1 MGQQQYKVVFQPQGR
16 TVSVLPGTKIIEA
29 AAVAGIIIDTPCGG
43 KGTCKKCKIKVVQPR
58 DKAGECLACQ
68 TAVFADM
75 VIEVPRNS
83 LLTRLD
89 KIAISS
95 DMPAIEFDDNRT
107 CDKEKCF
114 GVAVDVGTTTLAASL
129 VCLSK
134 RAEIAVTS
142 AMNPQ
147 IACGDDVVSRINHAS
162 LPSGLSELQTLI
174 ISRTNELVGAL
185 CRQAEIERQDIYELT
200 VAGNTTMEHLFCG
213 VDPEPLGHLPFE
225 PIYRGGNECLA
236 ADLKIGINPK
246 GKVYIFPVIGGFV
259 GGDTVAG
266 MLATDILKQPQP
278 ILFVDIGTNGE
289 IVLVKDDK
297 IIAASTAAGPAFEG
311 AGISCGM
318 RAAAGAIEKI
328 KIEDDCVYGVIGD
341 GHPSGICGSAII
353 DIAAEL
359 LNAGIVDM
367 TGRLVEPDEI
377 KTKLPQKIMN
387 RLAKDE
393 NGRPFFVI
401 AKESENNPEIK
412 ITQRDIR
419 QVQLAVAAIR
429 AGIIIMLKK
438 ADLKPCDLKRVL
450 VAGGFGSFIRRNH
463 AQRVGLL
470 PADIDHEKISF
481 IGNTSLAGAKL
492 ALLSNKARLKS
503 VELAERT
510 EHLELSVDSDFQN
523 EFAEAM
529 IFPS

>member
-1 MGQQQYKVVFQPQGR
+1 
-16 TVSVLPGTKIIEA
+16 
-29 AAVAGIIIDTPCGG
+29 
-43 KGTCKKCKIKVVQPR
+43 
-58 DKAGECLACQ
+58 
-68 TAVFADM
+68 
-75 VIEVPRNS
+75 
-83 LLTRLD
+83 
-89 KIAISS
+89 
-95 DMPAIEFDDNRT
+95 
-107 CDKEKCF
+107 
-114 GVAVDVGTTTLAASL
+114 
-129 VCLSK
+129 
-134 RAEIAVTS
+134 
-142 AMNPQ
+142 
-147 IACGDDVVSRINHAS
+147 
-162 LPSGLSELQTLI
+162 
-174 ISRTNELVGAL
+174 
-185 CRQAEIERQDIYELT
+185 
-200 VAGNTTMEHLFCG
+200 
-213 VDPEPLGHLPFE
+213 
-225 PIYRGGNECLA
+225 
-236 ADLKIGINPK
+236 
-246 GKVYIFPVIGGFV
+246 
-259 GGDTVAG
+259 

-318 RAAAGAIEKI
+318 RAAAGAIEKVNF
-328 KIEDDCVYGVIGD
+328 EDDCVYGVIGD